1 LKNLFKNEF
10 VFDEKQDLHESVN
23 TALEYFLESSFLTRP
38 HKSDGG
44 YTITKLGFDKLPI
57 WAALAKT
64 FLESYWIAVKS
75 ISQQKNAMMKTE
87 EDLLKKMDYLGK
99 RFHKLGLIDHIS
111 ALSQLNFR
119 NAMTFI
125 NQEIRDAQKSNEE
138 DDPVLFERLSQ
149 LGQRIYDLSHYG
161 A

>member
-1 LKNLFKNEF
+1 L
-10 VFDEKQDLHESVN
+10 
-23 TALEYFLESSFLTRP
+23 
-38 HKSDGG
+38 
-44 YTITKLGFDKLPI
+44 
-57 WAALAKT
+57 
-64 FLESYWIAVKS
+64 KS
-75 ISQQKNAMMKTE
+75 ISQQKNAIMKTE

-99 RFHKLGLIDHIS
+99 RFHKLGLIDHIG
-111 ALSQLNFR
+111 ALSQLNFK

>member
-1 LKNLFKNEF
+1 
-10 VFDEKQDLHESVN
+10 
-23 TALEYFLESSFLTRP
+23 
-38 HKSDGG
+38 
-44 YTITKLGFDKLPI
+44 
-57 WAALAKT
+57 
-64 FLESYWIAVKS
+64 
-75 ISQQKNAMMKTE
+75 
-87 EDLLKKMDYLGK
+87 MDYLGK
-99 RFHKLGLIDHIS
+99 RFHKLGLIDHIG